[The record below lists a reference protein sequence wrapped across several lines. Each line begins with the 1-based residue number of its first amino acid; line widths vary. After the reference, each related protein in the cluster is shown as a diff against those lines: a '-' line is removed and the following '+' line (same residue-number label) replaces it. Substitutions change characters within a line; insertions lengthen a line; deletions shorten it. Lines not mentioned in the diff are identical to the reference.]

1 MSATALLL
9 LSSGALALAAITV
22 AFGLTLRA
30 RGAPAGIAPE
40 GPSASADGAEAD
52 RQRNLLLMR
61 MSHDLRSPLN
71 SVVTLSALLAEG
83 NAGPLS
89 IEQARY
95 LEVIRHSAE
104 TLLALVNDILDL
116 AAIEAGRLELETA
129 LVEIAPLLDD
139 VGDKAAHAAHD
150 KGIPLQVRVPERRLY
165 VRTDGQHLRQVLER
179 LVEHA
184 IARTRNGYVE
194 LAASPIRD
202 GRFVRLSVRENT
214 PELAGA
220 DIQALGDGGRAL
232 DDYVA
237 GEGPFANRGPAAL
250 PLVIAARLTHHL
262 GLHISVEA
270 DEDEDSVSFELELP
284 AVPEEGQRAE
294 ADAGGRPLPP
304 VPPLMGPA
312 SGRVLLVEDDS
323 LERRRVGIEL
333 EAAGYTVT
341 LASSGDEG
349 LALLRD
355 GRYDVVVLD
364 LVMPGMSGLDVLRA
378 ARADERLVG
387 LPFVVL
393 SALYMT
399 KTERAVL
406 GPNVA
411 AVMRKGDLG
420 GARLAEAIRRAL
432 AAPPAEAR
440 APSPGHDGGP
450 HA

>member
-1 MSATALLL
+1 
-9 LSSGALALAAITV
+9 
-22 AFGLTLRA
+22 
-30 RGAPAGIAPE
+30 
-40 GPSASADGAEAD
+40 
-52 RQRNLLLMR
+52 MR

-89 IEQARY
+89 IEQTRY

-104 TLLALVNDILDL
+104 SLLALVNDILDL
-116 AAIEAGRLELETA
+116 AAIEAGRLELETG
-129 LVEIAPLLDD
+129 LVDIAALLDD
-139 VGDKAAHAAHD
+139 VGDKAAPAAHD
-150 KGIPLQVRVPERRLY
+150 KGIPLQVRAPERRLY
-165 VRTDGQHLRQVLER
+165 ARTDGQHLRQVLAR

-184 IARTRNGYVE
+184 IAGTRNGYVE

-202 GRFVRLSVRENT
+202 GDFVRLSVRENT

-220 DIQALGDGGRAL
+220 DRRALDDGGRAL

-237 GEGPFANRGPAAL
+237 GEGPFASRGPAAL
-250 PLVIAARLTHHL
+250 PLVIAARLAHHL

-270 DEDEDSVSFELELP
+270 DDDEDSVSFALELP
-284 AVPEEGQRAE
+284 AVSEEAGDAISRE
-294 ADAGGRPLPP
+294 AAARGEGRPLPP
-304 VPPLMGPA
+304 LARPA

-323 LERRRVGIEL
+323 LERRRAGAEL

-355 GRYDVVVLD
+355 GRYDAVVLD

-378 ARADERLVG
+378 ARADERLAGV
-387 LPFVVL
+387 PFVVL

-411 AVMRKGDLG
+411 AVMRKGDVG
-420 GARLAEAIRRAL
+420 GTRLAEAIRRAL